1 VSKDERKARHY
12 SEKGAMAGCIDSRL
26 NLGVY
31 DANSGNY
38 DRDIK
43 HWLIGA
49 NSGDIRAF
57 NDVKLAMIQGDASKD
72 QYAQALRGYKVYLD
86 EVKSDQ
92 RDSADK

>member
-1 VSKDERKARHY
+1 
-12 SEKGAMAGCIDSRL
+12 MAGCIDSRL

-38 DRDIK
+38 DRAIK

-49 NSGDIRAF
+49 NSGDIRAV

-72 QYAQALRGYKVYLD
+72 
-86 EVKSDQ
+86 
-92 RDSADK
+92 